1 MRHILLVLFA
11 ALTLGL
17 TTTTRAADEPAGPAL
32 EIRLRAVNDLLTSFE
47 YVGESLGKGDEI
59 KQAAALVKAFAG
71 PKGVE
76 GVDIKRP
83 FGFYG
88 IVTPNVVDS
97 PLVLMIPVADNDAF
111 VNLLSG
117 RLMLSPEKDDDG
129 IYSLD
134 VPNFNPKVYFT
145 FANKYVYATVLN
157 KKSIDPKTLIDPK
170 TFFAN
175 DDGSVMSITIHNDRI
190 PEAVRK
196 PILGQIEQQLAAEK
210 KKSKDNETPSERK
223 SKDVVLDGVMSA
235 MVSLFT
241 DSKTAKLRMDVAPKT
256 DDISIDFTLVPKDG
270 SALKQS
276 LVSAAKRTSIA
287 TIAGN
292 VENPLM
298 SGSVNLTVPESM
310 RKPVD
315 ELIDLIVKESIEK
328 AKEDEKPAVEKLM
341 NAFVPTL
348 KSGNIQLG
356 AALTGT
362 VGKLELLTALK
373 VAEGKLIEKTA
384 KELAKFVPADKG
396 TFQFDIEKIGEANLH
411 SGTSD
416 DADAKRSFGTNTFW
430 LTTADELL
438 VMGIESKPKST
449 KRIATATAATSDI
462 LNLKIGFASLMPLAE
477 KTIKPESIKEMLKEA
492 FGDESPNG
500 KDTLAV
506 DVKGGETLNVKATL
520 KGKALR
526 FITLINDKKKES

>member
-1 MRHILLVLFA
+1 MRHLLLMLFA

-32 EIRLRAVNDLLTSFE
+32 EIRLRAVNDLLVSFE
-47 YVGESLGKGDEI
+47 YIGESFGKGDEI

-76 GVDIKRP
+76 GIDIKRP

-88 IVTPNVVDS
+88 MVTPNVVDS

-111 VNLLSG
+111 LNLLSG
-117 RLMLSPEKDDDG
+117 RLMLSPEKGDDD
-129 IYSLD
+129 IYALD

-170 TFFAN
+170 TFFAK

-196 PILGQIEQQLAAEK
+196 PVLGQIEQQLAAEK
-210 KKSKDNETPSERK
+210 KKSQDNETPSERK
-223 SKDVVLDGVMSA
+223 LKEIALDGVMSA

-241 DSKTAKLRMDVAPKT
+241 DSKTATLRIDVAPKS

-276 LVSAAKRTSIA
+276 LISSAKRTSVA
-287 TIAGN
+287 TLAGN

-298 SGSVNLTVPESM
+298 SGAVNLTVPESM
-310 RKPVD
+310 RKSVD
-315 ELIDLIVKESIEK
+315 ELIDLVVKESIEK
-328 AKEDEKPAVEKLM
+328 ANDDDKPAVEKVM
-341 NAFVPTL
+341 NAFAPTL

-362 VGKLELLTALK
+362 MGKLELLTALK

-384 KELAKFVPADKG
+384 KELAQFVPANKG
-396 TFQFDIEKIGEANLH
+396 TFQFDLEKIGEANLH

-416 DADAKRSFGTNTFW
+416 DAEAKNNFGTNTFW
-430 LTTADELL
+430 LTTAKELL
-438 VMGIESKPKST
+438 VLGIESKPKST
-449 KRIATATAATSDI
+449 KRIATASPATSDI

-477 KTIKPESIKEMLKEA
+477 KTIKPETLKGLVKEA
-492 FGDESPNG
+492 FGDESPEG
-500 KDTLAV
+500 KDTLSV
-506 DVKGGETLNVKATL
+506 NVKGGETLNVKATM
-520 KGKALR
+520 KGKAVRL
-526 FITLINDKKKES
+526 IALINDKKKES

>member
-1 MRHILLVLFA
+1 MRQVFLVLLA
-11 ALTLGL
+11 ALTLSL
-17 TTTTRAADEPAGPAL
+17 TNTTRADDETAGPAL

-47 YVGESLGKGDEI
+47 YIGESVGKGDEV

-76 GVDIKRP
+76 GIDIKRP

-97 PLVLMIPVADNDAF
+97 PLVLMIPVADNEAF

-117 RLMLSPEKDDDG
+117 RLMLSPEKGDDG

-170 TFFAN
+170 TFFAK

-196 PILGQIEQQLAAEK
+196 PVLGQIEQQLAAEK

-223 SKDVVLDGVMSA
+223 SKEIALDGVMSA

-241 DSKTAKLRMDVAPKT
+241 DSKTATLRLDVAPKS
-256 DDISIDFTLVPKDG
+256 DDMTLDFTLVPKDG
-270 SALKQS
+270 SELKQS
-276 LVSAAKRTSIA
+276 LISAAKRTSVA

-292 VENPLM
+292 AKYPVM
-298 SGSVNLTVPESM
+298 SGAINLSVPESM

-315 ELIDLIVKESIEK
+315 ELVDLIVKEGIDK
-328 AKEDEKPAVEKLM
+328 AKGDDKLAVEKVL
-341 NAFVPTL
+341 NAIAPTL
-348 KSGNIQLG
+348 KSGNIQVG
-356 AALTGT
+356 VALAGT
-362 VGKLELLTALK
+362 AGQFEVLSALK
-373 VAEGKLIEKTA
+373 VAKGKLIESTV
-384 KELAKFVPADKG
+384 KELAPFIPEDKG
-396 TFQFDIEKIGEANLH
+396 AFKFDLETIGEAKLH
-411 SGTSD
+411 SATSND
-416 DADAKRSFGTNTFW
+416 GAAKAMFGTNAFW

-438 VMGIESKPKST
+438 VLGIEPEAKGT
-449 KRIATATAATSDI
+449 KRIAAASPASSDI
-462 LNLKIGFASLMPLAE
+462 LSAQFGFASIMPFAE
-477 KTIKPESIKEMLKEA
+477 KTIKPDTMKSIIKEA
-492 FGDESPNG
+492 FGDELPEG
-500 KDTLAV
+500 KDTFSLR
-506 DVKGGETLNVKATL
+506 VKGGETLNVKATL

-526 FITLINDKKKES
+526 LLVLINDKKKES